1 MKLEICI
8 DSFDGMIGAYFGGA
22 DRVEIC
28 SALTLDGLTPS
39 AGLVDICCN
48 YDNIEKFVMVR
59 PRPGHFTYDE
69 FEVGQMKATIMAFK
83 DKPIDGFVLGVL
95 DSYGSLDIET
105 MKELVYLAFPKKVV
119 LHRAFDYS
127 NDGEEK
133 IEELIKMGVDR
144 ILTSG
149 KKPKAVEGLD
159 LIRDL
164 QAKYGDKIE
173 IMAGSGV
180 NFENIKEIYEK
191 THIENFHLSASY
203 TGQTEIDYDNFGKAF
218 DDYRWTSSGLVEAAR
233 HAIDDLKNK
242 KV

>member
-28 SALTLDGLTPS
+28 SCLGLDGLTPS
-39 AGLVDICCN
+39 AGLVDICCE
-48 YDNIEKFVMVR
+48 YDDIEKFVMIR
-59 PRPGHFTYDE
+59 PRPGHFTYDD
-69 FEVGQMKATIMAFK
+69 FEIGQMKADIMAFK

-95 DSYGSLDIET
+95 DSYGHLDIET

-127 NDGEEK
+127 IDGEEK
-133 IEELIKMGVDR
+133 IEELIKMGFDR

-159 LIRDL
+159 LIKDL
-164 QAKYGDKIE
+164 QDKYGDKIE

-180 NFENIKEIYEK
+180 NFKNIKEIYEK
-191 THIENFHLSASY
+191 TGIENFHMSGKDI
-203 TGQTEIDYDNFGKAF
+203 GQTEIDYDNFGKSF
-218 DDYRWTSSGLVEAAR
+218 SDYTFTSSGEVEMAKR
-233 HAIDDLKNK
+233 AIEELKK
-242 KV
+242 

>member
-8 DSFDGMIGAYFGGA
+8 DSFDGMIGAYFSGA

-39 AGLVDICCN
+39 AGLVDICCE
-48 YDNIEKFVMVR
+48 YEDIEKFVMVR
-59 PRPGHFTYDE
+59 PRPGHFTYDD
-69 FEVGQMKATIMAFK
+69 FEIGQMKATIMAFK

-95 DSYGSLDIET
+95 DEYGHLDIET

-127 NDGEEK
+127 KDGEEK

-149 KKPKAVEGLD
+149 KKTKAIEGLD
-159 LIRDL
+159 LIGDL
-164 QAKYGDKIE
+164 QKRYGDKIE

-180 NFENIKEIYEK
+180 NYENIREIYEK
-191 THIENFHLSASY
+191 THIENFHLSASSQ
-203 TGQTEIDYDNFGKAF
+203 GQTEIAYDNFGQSFA
-218 DDYRWTSSGLVEAAR
+218 DYRMTSSGLVEAAR
-233 HAIDDLKNK
+233 IAIDNLKK
-242 KV
+242 

>member
-28 SALTLDGLTPS
+28 SSLTLDGLTPDP
-39 AGLVDICCN
+39 GLVDICCE

-59 PRPGHFTYDE
+59 PRPGHFTYDD
-69 FEVGQMKATIMAFK
+69 FEIDQMKATIIALK

-127 NDGEEK
+127 VDGEEK

-180 NFENIKEIYEK
+180 NHENIKEIYEK

-218 DDYRWTSSGLVEAAR
+218 DDYRLLSSGLVEAAR
-233 HAIDDLKNK
+233 IAVDELKK
-242 KV
+242 

>member
-8 DSFDGMIGAYFGGA
+8 DSFDGMIGAFFGGA

-39 AGLVDICCN
+39 AGLVDICCE
-48 YDNIEKFVMVR
+48 YEDIEKFVMVR
-59 PRPGHFTYDE
+59 PRPGHFTYDD
-69 FEVGQMKATIMAFK
+69 FEIGQMKATIMAFK
-83 DKPIDGFVLGVL
+83 NKSIDGFVLGVL
-95 DSYGSLDIET
+95 DSYGHLDIET
-105 MKELVYLAFPKKVV
+105 MKELVYLAYPKKVV

-127 NDGEEK
+127 IDGEEK

-149 KKPKAVEGLD
+149 KKPKAIEGVD

-164 QAKYGDKIE
+164 QEKYGDRIE

-180 NFENIKEIYEK
+180 THENIREIYEK
-191 THIENFHLSASY
+191 TGIENFHLSASVQ
-203 TGQTEIDYDNFGKAF
+203 GQTEIDYDNFGKAF
-218 DDYRWTSSGLVEAAR
+218 DDYRFTSSGLVEAAR
-233 HAIDDLKNK
+233 QSIDNLKK
-242 KV
+242 